1 MLRSND
7 FFNSNTFRYY
17 VCIVHYVKTIW
28 GNRTLNTY
36 YKLCSKHMRSIC
48 IRIFVSVV
56 LIVCNRDTTQLYPS
70 DLTSHIQKISEWW
83 NFSNSHGKCSMKKA
97 VLKNSEKF
105 TGKHQYQSLF
115 SNKVEGLRPATLLK
129 KSLWHRCS
137 CEFCEIWKS
146 TFFTEHLWT
155 TASEISVYSES

>member
-1 MLRSND
+1 MIFL
-7 FFNSNTFRYY
+7 TA
-17 VCIVHYVKTIW
+17 
-28 GNRTLNTY
+28 TLSDIMYALFITLKPFGAIEPWIHITN
-36 YKLCSKHMRSIC
+36 CAQNIC
-48 IRIFVSVV
+48 VRIFASVV
-56 LIVCNRDTTQLYPS
+56 LIMCNRDTTQLYPS

>member
-7 FFNSNTFRYY
+7 FLNSNTFRYY

-36 YKLCSKHMRSIC
+36 YKLCSKHMRSH
-48 IRIFVSVV
+48 IRKCCFNYVQQGHHSAISFRSYQPYTENIWMVKFQQQPREVFYEKS
-56 LIVCNRDTTQLYPS
+56 CFKKFR
-70 DLTSHIQKISEWW
+70 KI
-83 NFSNSHGKCSMKKA
+83 HRKTP
-97 VLKNSEKF
+97 VPD
-105 TGKHQYQSLF
+105 LF
-115 SNKVEGLRPATLLK
+115 SNKVAGLRPATLLK